1 MVPKPAAPYSVS
13 SNVSV
18 TFRVDNCGER
28 SCIYMALRDRRST
41 CRFSWLCMGTE
52 DREKFGRVASE
63 VRTGSWEVPW
73 ETLCLPELCTCRA
86 EGRTSLVVA
95 STATG
100 QVKQEGAELTLL
112 V

>member
-1 MVPKPAAPYSVS
+1 M
-13 SNVSV
+13 
-18 TFRVDNCGER
+18 
-28 SCIYMALRDRRST
+28 
-41 CRFSWLCMGTE
+41 
-52 DREKFGRVASE
+52 
-63 VRTGSWEVPW
+63 RTGSWEVPW

>member
-1 MVPKPAAPYSVS
+1 
-13 SNVSV
+13 
-18 TFRVDNCGER
+18 
-28 SCIYMALRDRRST
+28 MALRDRRGT
-41 CRFSWLCMGTE
+41 GRFSWLCTGTE

-63 VRTGSWEVPW
+63 VRTGSWEATWDRP
-73 ETLCLPELCTCRA
+73 CLPELCTCRA

-100 QVKQEGAELTLL
+100 QVKREGAELTLL

>member
-1 MVPKPAAPYSVS
+1 MGAAWSPKAELELPVWSGPQPPAKESSFSPDWSHSVVVPKPAAPYSVS

-52 DREKFGRVASE
+52 DKSLGGWP
-63 VRTGSWEVPW
+63 VR
-73 ETLCLPELCTCRA
+73 
-86 EGRTSLVVA
+86 
-95 STATG
+95 
-100 QVKQEGAELTLL
+100 
-112 V
+112 

>member
-1 MVPKPAAPYSVS
+1 
-13 SNVSV
+13 
-18 TFRVDNCGER
+18 
-28 SCIYMALRDRRST
+28 
-41 CRFSWLCMGTE
+41 MGT
-52 DREKFGRVASE
+52 G
-63 VRTGSWEVPW
+63 TWEVTWKGPY
-73 ETLCLPELCTCRA
+73 LPELCTCRA

>member
-1 MVPKPAAPYSVS
+1 M
-13 SNVSV
+13 
-18 TFRVDNCGER
+18 
-28 SCIYMALRDRRST
+28 
-41 CRFSWLCMGTE
+41 
-52 DREKFGRVASE
+52 ASE
-63 VRTGSWEVPW
+63 VRTGIWEVTW
-73 ETLCLPELCTCRA
+73 ERPCLPELRTCRA

>member
-1 MVPKPAAPYSVS
+1 MLRGSASSVRAQEMGV
-13 SNVSV
+13 NQE
-18 TFRVDNCGER
+18 GGQR
-28 SCIYMALRDRRST
+28 SEGQHLRGHPG
-41 CRFSWLCMGTE
+41 GT
-52 DREKFGRVASE
+52 
-63 VRTGSWEVPW
+63 
-73 ETLCLPELCTCRA
+73 LPELRTCRA

>member
-1 MVPKPAAPYSVS
+1 MWPV
-13 SNVSV
+13 
-18 TFRVDNCGER
+18 GEGQH
-28 SCIYMALRDRRST
+28 LRGH
-41 CRFSWLCMGTE
+41 LGGT
-52 DREKFGRVASE
+52 
-63 VRTGSWEVPW
+63 
-73 ETLCLPELCTCRA
+73 LPELRTCRT

>member
-1 MVPKPAAPYSVS
+1 MSQ
-13 SNVSV
+13 
-18 TFRVDNCGER
+18 
-28 SCIYMALRDRRST
+28 
-41 CRFSWLCMGTE
+41 
-52 DREKFGRVASE
+52 RVASE
-63 VRTGSWEVPW
+63 MRTRTWEVTWKGPY
-73 ETLCLPELCTCRA
+73 LPELCTCRA